1 MSKFDIGHNCLFGF
15 DYIQYTKECTEMS
28 SVDVRICVGIFGEAG
43 SGQGY
48 GNALAGLDQIQ
59 FDGPFDSRPASLDIE
74 FTVDALGMSA
84 DCA

>member
-1 MSKFDIGHNCLFGF
+1 MYGDVFRRCTDLCGDIWRGWQACQGF
-15 DYIQYTKECTEMS
+15 KNP
-28 SVDVRICVGIFGEAG
+28 AG
-43 SGQGY
+43 KALRCCFGQGY